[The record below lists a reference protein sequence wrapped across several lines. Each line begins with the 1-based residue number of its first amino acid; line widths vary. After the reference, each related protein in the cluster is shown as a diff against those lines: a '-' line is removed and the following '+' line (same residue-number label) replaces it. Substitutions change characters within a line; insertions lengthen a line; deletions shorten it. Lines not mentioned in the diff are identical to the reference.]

1 MKINITY
8 TSKFGNGKKC
18 VEELKGILEKKGQ
31 EVEVFSISETKP
43 NKLPEADIYIFSSP
57 VRMFVLPLKMRGFL
71 KRFKPLKSDSKY
83 ALMTTY
89 ITQEPMAFAKMDKL
103 LEGKGMKKV
112 TTGFCA
118 KVKEIKGPLEEGY
131 RKKLEDFAEEL
142 VKI

>member
-1 MKINITY
+1 
-8 TSKFGNGKKC
+8 
-18 VEELKGILEKKGQ
+18 
-31 EVEVFSISETKP
+31 
-43 NKLPEADIYIFSSP
+43 
-57 VRMFVLPLKMRGFL
+57 MRGFL

-112 TTGFCA
+112 TSSFCA
-118 KVKEIKGPLEEGY
+118 KVKEAKGPLEEGY